1 MALFLTNDGTTDGNE
16 QRFFPCLEDDGEM
29 EGKRRAGV
37 GRENWWLL
45 FLDSRERK
53 ERGHNLF
60 RTEFDFY
67 AAAAVKQAIGMAWH
81 VLSIVS
87 CSQPYIVK
95 RRGQGLAGMP
105 ALP

>member
-1 MALFLTNDGTTDGNE
+1 
-16 QRFFPCLEDDGEM
+16 
-29 EGKRRAGV
+29 
-37 GRENWWLL
+37 
-45 FLDSRERK
+45 
-53 ERGHNLF
+53 LF
-60 RTEFDFY
+60 RTDFDFHV
-67 AAAAVKQAIGMAWH
+67 AAAVKQAIGMAWH